1 MKNHLTYTMVN
12 GAYTKRINGTL
23 EGFIMSDK
31 NNPKNQQKTHQEHA
45 HKKPNKAGG
54 FSSLK
59 STLKH
64 IIQSQQPQTN
74 IKSLLKANK
83 NKGFD
88 CPGCAWGDEKEGLL
102 QFCENGA
109 KAIAWE
115 STSKTVNAAFFE
127 KYSVSELMKQSDYWL
142 EYQGRLT
149 EPLRYNSETDHYQPI
164 SWQES
169 FVLIAKH
176 LNELASPNQAEF
188 YTSGRASNEA
198 SFLYQL
204 FGRMYGTN
212 NFPDC
217 SNMCHEASGVALNE
231 AIGIGKG
238 TVVLED
244 FDHADAIFVFG
255 QNPGTNHPRMMNALR
270 KAARNGCKIVSFN
283 NLREV
288 ALERFASP
296 QDPIELLTPKATTIS
311 HAYFT
316 PKLGGDMAAIRGIVK
331 VILAKNT
338 EAIELG
344 KASLLDTNFI
354 EQHSKNFQEYC
365 QVVEKTSWDNI
376 IEQSGLS
383 KEDITQAADIYLHSN
398 KVICTWAMGITQ
410 HKHSVST
417 IQEIVNLQLL
427 RGNIGKKGA
436 GLCPVRGHS
445 NVQGNRTM
453 GINEKPSKS
462 FVDAM
467 SKLVNQP
474 LTYEKG
480 HNVYYAINA
489 FLEKKSKVL
498 ICLGGNIAA
507 AGPDTNQIYTALRNT
522 SLNVQISTKLNRSHL
537 LIGKDALILPCLGRT
552 EIDIQKSGEQKIT
565 VEDTFSMVHASQG
578 NVAPISNNLK
588 SETSIVA
595 YIADQTLNKTLN
607 STAELPEKSTI
618 NWLDLADDYQK
629 IRELISQSL
638 IDFTDFNHH
647 IEQPGGFYLGN
658 SAARLEWNNNEKKA
672 LFSFQP
678 LPENIHPILTEQEQ
692 SKAKTIFTL
701 QSLRSHDQYNT
712 TIYGMNDRYRG
723 ISNERKV
730 LFINKKD
737 AEKLQL
743 SENDAVNITSIWHDN
758 QTRCV
763 KEFKLCF
770 YDIPRGN
777 LAAYYPETNPLVPLD
792 SVGDRSFTPT
802 SKSIA
807 VYLEK
812 SEIQRIV

>member
-1 MKNHLTYTMVN
+1 MSENNHQNDPISSM
-12 GAYTKRINGTL
+12 
-23 EGFIMSDK
+23 
-31 NNPKNQQKTHQEHA
+31 
-45 HKKPNKAGG
+45 HKKPKKAGG
-54 FSSLK
+54 ISSLT

-64 IIQSQQPQTN
+64 IMQSQQPQTN
-74 IKSLLKANK
+74 VKSLLKANK

-115 STSKTVNAAFFE
+115 STSKVVDQAFFE
-127 KYSVSELMKQSDYWL
+127 QYSVSELMRQSDYWL

-149 EPLRYNSETDHYQPI
+149 QPLRYNQETDHYQAI
-164 SWQES
+164 SWQDS
-169 FVLIAKH
+169 FALIAKH
-176 LNELASPNQAEF
+176 LHQLDSPDQAEF

-204 FGRMYGTN
+204 FGRMFGTN

-231 AIGIGKG
+231 AIGVGKG

-270 KAARNGCKIVSFN
+270 KSARNGGKIVSFN
-283 NLREV
+283 NLKEV

-296 QDPIELLTPKATTIS
+296 QDPLELLTPKATTIS

-316 PKLGGDMAAIRGIVK
+316 PKLGGDMAAIRGMVK
-331 VILAKNT
+331 VILAKNS
-338 EAIELG
+338 EAIEQG
-344 KASLLDTNFI
+344 KAPLIDESFI
-354 EQHSKNFQEYC
+354 AEHCKNFNEYC
-365 QVVEKTSWDNI
+365 QVVNATSWQKI
-376 IEQSGLS
+376 VEQSGLS
-383 KEDITQAADIYLHSN
+383 KAEITQAAEIYLQSI

-410 HKHSVST
+410 HLHSVNT

-453 GINEKPSKS
+453 GINEKPTKA
-462 FVDAM
+462 FIDAM
-467 SKLVNQP
+467 SELVNQP
-474 LTYEKG
+474 LPYEKG
-480 HNVYYAINA
+480 HNVYHAINA
-489 FLEKKSKVL
+489 LLEKRSKVL

-507 AGPDTNQIYTALRNT
+507 AAPDTHQTHAALKNT
-522 SLNVQISTKLNRSHL
+522 TLNVQISTKLNRSHL
-537 LIGKDALILPCLGRT
+537 LIGQDALILPCLGRT
-552 EIDIQKSGEQKIT
+552 EIDMQQSGEQQIT

-578 NVAPISNNLK
+578 NVAPISTNLK

-595 YIADQTLNKTLN
+595 HIADSTLN
-607 STAELPEKSTI
+607 SRNFHNSLLDNKTTPKFIESSKNTAI
-618 NWLDLADDYQK
+618 NWLALADDYTK
-629 IRELISQSL
+629 IRELISQS
-638 IDFTDFNHH
+638 ITEFSDFNQQ
-647 IEQPGGFYLGN
+647 ITQPGGFYLGN
-658 SAARLEWNNNEKKA
+658 PAAELTWRTPDNKA
-672 LFSFQP
+672 LFSYQA
-678 LPENIHPILTEQEQ
+678 LPENIHAISSQQ
-692 SKAKTIFTL
+692 VSVKNQKIFTL

-712 TIYGMNDRYRG
+712 TIYGLNDRYRG
-723 ISNERKV
+723 IANERNV
-730 LFINKKD
+730 LFIHEKD
-737 AEKLQL
+737 ARKLKFE
-743 SENDAVNITSIWHDN
+743 ENDLVDITSIWHDD
-758 QTRCV
+758 QSRCV
-763 KEFKLCF
+763 KGFKLCF
-770 YDIPRGN
+770 YDIPQGN

-812 SEIQRIV
+812 STEQRIV

>member
-1 MKNHLTYTMVN
+1 
-12 GAYTKRINGTL
+12 
-23 EGFIMSDK
+23 MSD
-31 NNPKNQQKTHQEHA
+31 NRNAKNQQTVQNI
-45 HKKPNKAGG
+45 KPKKAGG
-54 FSSLK
+54 LSSLT

-115 STSKTVNAAFFE
+115 STSKTVDAGFFE
-127 KYSVSELMKQSDYWL
+127 QYSVSELMKQSDYWL

-149 EPLRYNSETDHYQPI
+149 QPLRYNSDTDHYQAI

-169 FVLIAKH
+169 FALIAKH
-176 LNELASPNQAEF
+176 LNDLESPNQAEF

-238 TVVLED
+238 TVVLDD

-283 NLREV
+283 NLKEV

-296 QDPIELLTPKATTIS
+296 QDPIELLTSKATTIS

-316 PKLGGDMAAIRGIVK
+316 PKLGGDMAAIRGMVK
-331 VILAKNT
+331 VILAKNAI
-338 EAIELG
+338 AIEQG
-344 KASLLDTNFI
+344 KPSLIDFTFI
-354 EQHSKNFQEYC
+354 EQHSQNFEAYC
-365 QVVEKTSWDNI
+365 QVVEITSWEKI

-383 KEDITQAADIYLHSN
+383 KDDIAQAADIYLHSN
-398 KVICTWAMGITQ
+398 RVICTWAMGITQ
-410 HKHSVST
+410 HKHSVNT

-453 GINEKPSKS
+453 GINEKPTKS
-462 FVDAM
+462 FIDAM
-467 SKLVNQP
+467 SKLVDQP
-474 LTYEKG
+474 LPFEKG

-507 AGPDTNQIYTALRNT
+507 AGPDTNQIYAALKNT
-522 SLNVQISTKLNRSHL
+522 QLNVQISTKLNRSHL
-537 LIGKDALILPCLGRT
+537 LIGKEALILPCLGRT

-595 YIADQTLNKTLN
+595 QIANQTLNQSLDKTSAQN
-607 STAELPEKSTI
+607 TI
-618 NWLDLADDYQK
+618 DWLALADDYQK

-638 IDFTDFNHH
+638 SDFTGFNQH

-658 SAARLEWNNNEKKA
+658 SAAKLEWNNDENKA

-678 LPENIHPILTEQEQ
+678 LPEHIHPFKNENQQ

-723 ISNERKV
+723 ITNERKV
-730 LFINKKD
+730 LFINEKD
-737 AEKLQL
+737 AKKLKL
-743 SENDAVNITSIWHDN
+743 SENDSVNITSIWHDN

-812 SEIQRIV
+812 SNVQRIV

>member
-1 MKNHLTYTMVN
+1 MSEYNHQNDPVSST
-12 GAYTKRINGTL
+12 
-23 EGFIMSDK
+23 
-31 NNPKNQQKTHQEHA
+31 
-45 HKKPNKAGG
+45 HKKPKKAGG
-54 FSSLK
+54 ISSLT

-64 IIQSQQPQTN
+64 IMQSQQPKTN
-74 IKSLLKANK
+74 VKSLLKANK

-115 STSKTVNAAFFE
+115 STSKVVDEAFF
-127 KYSVSELMKQSDYWL
+127 KQFSVSELMKQSDYWL

-149 EPLRYNSETDHYQPI
+149 QPLRYNSETDHYQAI

-169 FVLIAKH
+169 FALIAKH
-176 LNELASPNQAEF
+176 LHQLDSPHQAEF

-231 AIGIGKG
+231 AIGVGKG
-238 TVVLED
+238 TVVLDD
-244 FDHADAIFVFG
+244 FNHADAIFVFG

-270 KAARNGCKIVSFN
+270 KAARHGCKIVSFN
-283 NLREV
+283 NLKEV

-296 QDPIELLTPKATTIS
+296 QDPLELLTPKATTIS

-316 PKLGGDMAAIRGIVK
+316 PKLGGDMAAVRGMVK
-331 VILAKNT
+331 VILAKNN
-338 EAIELG
+338 EALKQG
-344 KASLLDTNFI
+344 KPSLLDESFI
-354 EQHSKNFQEYC
+354 AHHCKNFDEYC
-365 QVVEKTSWDNI
+365 QEVTSTSWDKI
-376 IEQSGLS
+376 VEQSGLTQ
-383 KEDITQAADIYLHSN
+383 EEITQAAEIYLQSSN
-398 KVICTWAMGITQ
+398 VICTWAMGITQ
-410 HKHSVST
+410 HKHSVAT

-453 GINEKPSKS
+453 GINEKPSKA
-462 FVDAM
+462 FVEAM
-467 SKLVNQP
+467 SALVDQP
-474 LTYEKG
+474 LPFEKG
-480 HNVYYAINA
+480 HNVYHAINA
-489 FLEKKSKVL
+489 FLEKRSKVL

-507 AGPDTNQIYTALRNT
+507 AAPDTQQTHTALKNT
-522 SLNVQISTKLNRSHL
+522 VLNVQISTKLNRSHL
-537 LIGKDALILPCLGRT
+537 LIGQDSLILPCLGRT
-552 EIDIQKSGEQKIT
+552 EIDSQQSGEQQIT

-578 NVAPISNNLK
+578 NVPPISTHLK

-595 YIADQTLNKTLN
+595 QIADSTLNNPRYHDNKAN
-607 STAELPEKSTI
+607 I
-618 NWLDLADDYQK
+618 DWLALADDYAK
-629 IRELISQSL
+629 IRELIGQSL
-638 IDFTDFNHH
+638 TEFSGFNQQ
-647 IEQPGGFYLGN
+647 ITQAGGFYLGN
-658 SAARLEWNNNEKKA
+658 PAAQLQWRNPDNKA
-672 LFSFQP
+672 LFSYLP
-678 LPENIHPILTEQEQ
+678 LPASIHVMSNEQTSDKNQ
-692 SKAKTIFTL
+692 KIFTL

-712 TIYGMNDRYRG
+712 TIYGLNDRYRG
-723 ISNERKV
+723 ISNERNV
-730 LFINKKD
+730 LFINEKD
-737 AEKLQL
+737 AKKLKL
-743 SENDAVNITSIWHDN
+743 AENDLVDITSIWHDN
-758 QTRCV
+758 QSRCV
-763 KEFKLCF
+763 KGFKLCF
-770 YDIPRGN
+770 YDIPRDN

-812 SEIQRIV
+812 SQIQRIV

>member
-1 MKNHLTYTMVN
+1 MANDATF
-12 GAYTKRINGTL
+12 R
-23 EGFIMSDK
+23 GFIMSESTSQKHHVQMK
-31 NNPKNQQKTHQEHA
+31 NTKPK
-45 HKKPNKAGG
+45 KAGG

-83 NKGFD
+83 NEGFD

-115 STSKTVNAAFFE
+115 STSKKVDEAFFQ

-149 EPLRYNSETDHYQPI
+149 QPLRYNSDTDHYQAI
-164 SWQES
+164 SWEES
-169 FVLIAKH
+169 FELIATH
-176 LNELASPNQAEF
+176 LNDLESPHQAEF

-238 TVVLED
+238 TVVLDD

-283 NLREV
+283 NLKEV

-296 QDPIELLTPKATTIS
+296 QDPLELLTPKATKIS

-316 PKLGGDMAAIRGIVK
+316 PKLGGDMAAIRGMIK
-331 VILAKNT
+331 VILTKNT
-338 EAIELG
+338 EALQQD
-344 KASLLDTNFI
+344 KPSLLASDFI
-354 EQHSKNFQEYC
+354 NQHSKNFAEYC
-365 QVVEKTSWDNI
+365 QVVKDTSWDKI

-383 KEDITQAADIYLHSN
+383 KEEITHAADIYLHSSN
-398 KVICTWAMGITQ
+398 VICTWAMGITQ

-445 NVQGNRTM
+445 NVQGNRSM
-453 GINEKPSKS
+453 GINEKPTKL
-462 FVDAM
+462 FVESM
-467 SKLVNQP
+467 SSLVNQRLP
-474 LTYEKG
+474 FDKG
-480 HNVYYAINA
+480 HNVYHAIHA
-489 FLEKKSKVL
+489 LLEKQSKVL

-507 AGPDTNQIYTALRNT
+507 AGPDTNQIYTALKNT

-552 EIDIQKSGEQKIT
+552 EIDIQKSGAQKIT

-578 NVAPISNNLK
+578 NIAPISSNLK

-595 YIADQTLNKTLN
+595 HIAAKTLSN
-607 STAELPEKSTI
+607 DKTTVD
-618 NWLDLADDYQK
+618 WLTLADDYHN
-629 IRELISQSL
+629 IRELISASL
-638 IDFTDFNHH
+638 NDFADLNNQ

-658 SAARLEWNNNEKKA
+658 SAARLEWNNQDKKA
-672 LFSFQP
+672 VFSFQP
-678 LPENIHPILTEQEQ
+678 LPEQIHPIFNEQEHT
-692 SKAKTIFTL
+692 KNKTIFTL

-730 LFINKKD
+730 LFINEKD
-737 AEKLQL
+737 AKKLNL
-743 SENDAVNITSIWHDN
+743 IENENVDITSIWHDD
-758 QTRCV
+758 QTRNV
-763 KEFKLCF
+763 TEFKVCF

-807 VYLEK
+807 VFIEK
-812 SEIQRIV
+812 SKIQRIV